1 MNSLIKP
8 ASSFLQSTTTLANSA
23 FKAVTSASNVVS
35 SSTTTLEKNISK
47 AINSGF
53 ETVNDT
59 FHDVVNSSSTALKNL
74 PILNSI
80 VTNSKNGLT
89 GTNGSKNGVMS
100 LFNSATGGTGGT
112 GGTGSNGPSSS
123 NNFSKAAS
131 SGWMYAAGVFLFLVL
146 IFVAIFTLFSDQ
158 IKIGL
163 DNIIATLRRTFNQP
177 STTVTADSLIKPPA
191 DPTPVPSQS
200 DIATENA
207 MASKNIIN
215 KLLPLGQKEVFNVS
229 SNNYTFY
236 DAEPLCR
243 ALGAELA
250 TYSQVKDAWEK
261 GADWCNYG
269 WVKGQAA
276 VYPTQKGTWDKLQHG
291 PEDEKYAC
299 GNPGVNGGY
308 FDNPEMRFGV
318 SCYGVKPSESS
329 NNEKNLMARG
339 TVPKSPATLKV
350 DQQIQEYKD
359 SLDTIGVLPFS
370 SDNWSE

>member
-1 MNSLIKP
+1 
-8 ASSFLQSTTTLANSA
+8 
-23 FKAVTSASNVVS
+23 
-35 SSTTTLEKNISK
+35 
-47 AINSGF
+47 
-53 ETVNDT
+53 
-59 FHDVVNSSSTALKNL
+59 
-74 PILNSI
+74 
-80 VTNSKNGLT
+80 
-89 GTNGSKNGVMS
+89 
-100 LFNSATGGTGGT
+100 
-112 GGTGSNGPSSS
+112 
-123 NNFSKAAS
+123 
-131 SGWMYAAGVFLFLVL
+131 
-146 IFVAIFTLFSDQ
+146 
-158 IKIGL
+158 
-163 DNIIATLRRTFNQP
+163 
-177 STTVTADSLIKPPA
+177 
-191 DPTPVPSQS
+191 
-200 DIATENA
+200 